1 MRDHYASTSHMVRV
15 SDSDMLHQGRL
26 ADIFSFQYCIIEFL
40 RAQRLER
47 PSISS
52 ECANKSCL
60 PRSVCPVCIASQRAA
75 RKLCM
80 VCLALLRTS
89 HQFHCTVSRHAHQL
103 SSNIALKDMRTPG
116 VDPGSQACLDTLG
129 IEPKAFRMQSGC
141 DTTTPCALCILTV
154 WNLRLVLFDQRESNS
169 IGI

>member
-1 MRDHYASTSHMVRV
+1 MNAQPLCFYIAYGPCERFGHAASRQASGY
-15 SDSDMLHQGRL
+15 LQ
-26 ADIFSFQYCIIEFL
+26 FQYCIIEFL
-40 RAQRLER
+40 RAQKLER

-89 HQFHCTVSRHAHQL
+89 HDQFHCTVSRHAHQL
-103 SSNIALKDMRTPG
+103 SSNIASKDMRTPG
-116 VDPGSQACLDTLG
+116 VEPGLQAWEACMMPLHYVRCVDV
-129 IEPKAFRMQSGC
+129 GC
-141 DTTTPCALCILTV
+141 SHN
-154 WNLRLVLFDQRESNS
+154 WS
-169 IGI
+169 IFC

>member
-1 MRDHYASTSHMVRV
+1 MAASAQLLAQLQQGQCWRLNLNSCALPGDPSDPRPPRDP
-15 SDSDMLHQGRL
+15 SDS
-26 ADIFSFQYCIIEFL
+26 C
-40 RAQRLER
+40 ER
-47 PSISS
+47 PPISS

-60 PRSVCPVCIASQRAA
+60 PRSVCPVCIASRRAA

-89 HQFHCTVSRHAHQL
+89 HDQFHCTVSRHAHQL

-129 IEPKAFRMQSGC
+129 IEPRAFRMRSGC
-141 DTTTPCALCILTV
+141 DTTTPCAL
-154 WNLRLVLFDQRESNS
+154 
-169 IGI
+169 

>member
-1 MRDHYASTSHMVRV
+1 MCDHYASTSHMVRV
-15 SDSDMLHQGRL
+15 SDSDMLHPGRL

-89 HQFHCTVSRHAHQL
+89 HDQFHCTVSRRAHQL
-103 SSNIALKDMRTPG
+103 SSSIASKDMRTPG
-116 VDPGSQACLDTLG
+116 VEPGSQAWEACMMPLHYMRLQG
-129 IEPKAFRMQSGC
+129 CGHLEP
-141 DTTTPCALCILTV
+141 TPCTRAATCK
-154 WNLRLVLFDQRESNS
+154 R
-169 IGI
+169 